1 MPEYDLVIRS
11 GVIVDGNGGAPATGD
26 IAVSDGIIREVGR
39 VAGSGRQEI
48 AADGAVVAPGFVDI
62 HTHYDAQAT
71 WDQRLAPSSWHGVTT
86 VVMGNCGVGFAP
98 VSPQD
103 HERLVEL
110 MEGVE
115 DIPGV
120 VMTEGLSWDWAS
132 FPDYLD
138 ALGRRRYDIDVAAQ
152 VPHAALRVHAMGAR
166 ASAHAVATEDDIAAM
181 ATLVKQAVAAGAIGF
196 STSRSLNHKSVSGEL
211 TPSYDASVRE
221 LTEIAR
227 AMGTTGKGVLQLVT
241 DYPDVDADIDLMRRM
256 TTASG
261 RPLSVTLTH
270 KNTEPD
276 RYLRILDAISAA
288 NRDGL
293 VIRGQVPVRGIGLLL
308 GLHCT
313 LNPFVANPVYQE
325 VAALPVASRSARMA
339 DPELR
344 SRILAAQTAA
354 MGADVVGGALIQQW
368 HLMYQ
373 LTDPPNYEPPADQ
386 SIAAVAA
393 RTGRSPADVAYDWLL
408 EDNGNAMI
416 YLPGSGYPG
425 SLDIV
430 RELLVHEH
438 TVPALSDGGAHVG
451 TICDASFPTTLLQH
465 WVRDRS
471 HDRLDLAFAV
481 SRQARDT
488 ATAVGLTDRGRLV
501 PGLRADINVI
511 DLPALRVH
519 RPEMIHDL
527 PAGGKRLMQRADGYR
542 HTFVAGVETYRD
554 GEPTGALPGRLVRT

>member
-1 MPEYDLVIRS
+1 VPEYDVVIRS
-11 GVIVDGNGGAPATGD
+11 GLIVDGNGGAPQTGD
-26 IAVSDGIIREVGR
+26 VAVADGIVRDVGK
-39 VAGSGRQEI
+39 VTGTGRLEI
-48 AADGAVVAPGFVDI
+48 SADGAVVAPGFVDI

-98 VSPQD
+98 VRPRD
-103 HERLVEL
+103 RERLVEL

-138 ALGRRRYDIDVAAQ
+138 ALGRRQFDIDVAAQ
-152 VPHAALRVHAMGAR
+152 VPHAAVRVHAMGER
-166 ASAHAVATEDDIAAM
+166 ASALSVATEDDIATM
-181 ATLVKQAVAAGAIGF
+181 ARLVKEGVAAGAIGF

-227 AMGTTGKGVLQLVT
+227 AMGETGKGVLQLVT
-241 DYPDVDADIDLMRRM
+241 DYPDVDADIDLMRKM
-256 TTASG
+256 TSASG

-276 RYLRILDAISAA
+276 RYLRILEAITAA

-293 VIRGQVPVRGIGLLL
+293 TIRGQVPVRGIGLLL
-308 GLHCT
+308 GLQCT
-313 LNPFVANPVYQE
+313 LNPFVTNPVYRE
-325 VAALPVASRSARMA
+325 VAALPVPERAARMA
-339 DPELR
+339 DAGLR
-344 SRILAAQTAA
+344 ARILAAQTDDMAT
-354 MGADVVGGALIQQW
+354 DVVGGALIQQW
-368 HLMYQ
+368 HLMYP
-373 LTDPPNYEPPADQ
+373 LIDPPNYEPSPEE
-386 SIAAVAA
+386 SVAAVAA
-393 RTGRSPADVAYDWLL
+393 RSGRAPADVAYDWLL
-408 EDNGNAMI
+408 GDQGNAMT

-430 RELLVHEH
+430 RELLVHDY
-438 TVPALSDGGAHVG
+438 TVPALSDGGAHMG

-465 WVRDRS
+465 WVRDR
-471 HDRLDLAFAV
+471 DGERIDLAFAIA
-481 SRQARDT
+481 RQARDT
-488 ATAVGLTDRGRLV
+488 ALAVGLRDRGRLV

-511 DLPALRVH
+511 DLPGLRAH
-519 RPEMIHDL
+519 RPEMVRDL

-542 HTFVAGVETYRD
+542 HTLVAGVETYRN
-554 GEPTGALPGRLVRT
+554 GEPTGALPGRLVRP

>member
-1 MPEYDLVIRS
+1 MPEYDVVIRS
-11 GVIVDGNGGAPATGD
+11 GLIVDGSGGTPSTGD
-26 IAVSDGIIREVGR
+26 VAVSGGIIREVGR
-39 VAGSGRQEI
+39 VAGTGRQEI
-48 AADGAVVAPGFVDI
+48 VADGAVVAPGFVDI

-103 HERLVEL
+103 HDRLVEL

-120 VMTEGLSWDWAS
+120 VLTEGLSWDWSS

-152 VPHAALRVHAMGAR
+152 VPHAALRVHAMGER
-166 ASAHAVATEDDIAAM
+166 ASAHAIATEEDVTAM
-181 ATLVKQAVAAGAIGF
+181 ARLVQEAVAAGAIGF

-211 TPSYDASVRE
+211 TPSYDASVHE

-227 AMGTTGKGVLQLVT
+227 AMGQTGKGVLQLVT

-256 TTASG
+256 TGASG

-276 RYLRILDAISAA
+276 RYLRILGAISAA
-288 NRDGL
+288 NRDGRT
-293 VIRGQVPVRGIGLLL
+293 IRGQVPVRGIGLLL
-308 GLHCT
+308 GLQCT
-313 LNPFVANPVYQE
+313 LNPFVVNPVYRE
-325 VAALPVASRSARMA
+325 IAALPSADRAARMT

-344 SRILAAQTAA
+344 SRILAAQTPDA
-354 MGADVVGGALIQQW
+354 GADIVGGALIQQW
-368 HLMYQ
+368 HLMYK
-373 LTDPPNYEPPADQ
+373 LTDPPNYEPPANQ
-386 SIAAVAA
+386 SIAAVAERA
-393 RTGRSPADVAYDWLL
+393 GRSPADVAYDWLI

-425 SLDIV
+425 SLDVV

-465 WVRDRS
+465 WVRDRD

-481 SRQARDT
+481 SRQSQGT
-488 ATAVGLTDRGRLV
+488 AAAAGLTDRGRLV

-554 GEPTGALPGRLVRT
+554 GEPTGALPGRLVRA